1 MFKRTY
7 GVIYEQNAHVFS
19 DLFNELEGYYTRGKV
34 DLMEAMDSF
43 FNILYQ
49 KMFTVINMQY
59 QFDDKYVMISNISI
73 QLKFYIFVTLR
84 YLGCVGEHMKS
95 LKPFGDVP
103 DKLSV
108 ILKRSFVATRTYA
121 QALNIASEIT
131 RYLQNVSKQ
140 LILCTYVFIKLIRQ
154 IQPRYM

>member
-19 DLFNELEGYYTRGKV
+19 DLFNELEGYYMRGKV

-59 QFDDKYVMISNISI
+59 QFDDK
-73 QLKFYIFVTLR
+73 
-84 YLGCVGEHMKS
+84 
-95 LKPFGDVP
+95 
-103 DKLSV
+103 
-108 ILKRSFVATRTYA
+108 
-121 QALNIASEIT
+121 
-131 RYLQNVSKQ
+131 
-140 LILCTYVFIKLIRQ
+140 
-154 IQPRYM
+154 